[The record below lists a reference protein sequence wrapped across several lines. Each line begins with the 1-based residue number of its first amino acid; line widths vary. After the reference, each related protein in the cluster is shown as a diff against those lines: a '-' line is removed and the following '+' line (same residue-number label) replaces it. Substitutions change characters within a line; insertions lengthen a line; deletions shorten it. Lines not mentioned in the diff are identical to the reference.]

1 MSSSS
6 LKHLRLL
13 LPATLVLSA
22 AIAIACGFDFSNLL
36 AERRATLL
44 APVENNF
51 YFDAAQLLP
60 APKQKLPDGETDAAH
75 YDPEG
80 SVAEPDISAAEQ
92 KGLSEA
98 HYAMIKQMRAAD
110 DGDAAYALG
119 KTLPEDVRLYT
130 AAAVDFHLAWNDA
143 KCAEVGD
150 DGKET
155 PTECDDETPSHERL
169 ARRRFEAILALPVK
183 QRNLR
188 GVWAAYGLARN
199 YDENSRPDQLD
210 KADAAF
216 ALARKLAFE
225 GGSDPLGLALDSFG
239 AQARAH
245 LKRDDFTGAVALYAE
260 QASHG
265 SISATSSLRIVAE
278 RMLSKPK
285 TLEKHITSPLVQ
297 RLLISYVQAYGNS
310 GEAAVLGASNA
321 AQISPLPEGEPEK
334 NATPARKPSR
344 LSLLVEAL
352 DKAGVKQPGDA
363 DRLAAIAYQ
372 QGKFDL
378 AKRFAATSKTPLAS
392 WIKAKLALR
401 AGKQAEALA
410 LFAEALRSARE
421 AGPSVV
427 PPNTLARL
435 QAEHGTALLAQGDLQ
450 QAFEQFYPMA
460 DRYWLETA
468 YLAERVLTVDE
479 LKQFVDAKVP
489 QAALP
494 EIKDPAGWWG
504 ITDRSPHLRDLLARR
519 LMRAGRYDEALAYFH
534 QAEDKRFSDPEA
546 REHARAFGKAL
557 RAADR
562 AWTKVGRAESLY
574 AAAHIARW
582 HGINIFGTEG
592 PPDGFFL
599 GGSTWAFTTG
609 PKTSDLASKDEVQR
623 FAASAAQ
630 PDYAY
635 HYRYRAVALAQ
646 QAADNLP
653 PRSEVYAEVLNN
665 ACSWVRLRDA
675 EESGKIYQRYL
686 NNGAYLEWAAEFGQ
700 SEIEPAFH
708 QARWFTLKQEL
719 REARRWLRQHKPL
732 AVAALTSLVLASS
745 ALIYLLRRRY
755 LRRKASLPQP

>member
-1 MSSSS
+1 MPSPS
-6 LKHLRLL
+6 LKLLRLL
-13 LPATLVLSA
+13 LPATLLLAA
-22 AIAIACGFDFSNLL
+22 AIAIACGFEFSNLL
-36 AERRATLL
+36 AERRVTLL

-51 YFDAAQLLP
+51 YFDAAHLLP
-60 APKQKLPDGETDAAH
+60 APKQKLPGGSADAYNYSPDGTVD
-75 YDPEG
+75 
-80 SVAEPDISAAEQ
+80 EPDISDAEK
-92 KGLSEA
+92 KGLSERQ
-98 HYAMIKQMRAAD
+98 YALIGQMRAAE

-119 KTLPEDVRLYT
+119 KGLPEDVRLYT
-130 AAAVDFHLAWNDA
+130 AAAVDFHLAWSDA
-143 KCAEVGD
+143 KCSEVGE

-155 PTECDDETPSHERL
+155 PTECDDETPSHERQ
-169 ARRRFEAILALPVK
+169 ARKRFEAVLALPA
-183 QRNLR
+183 RERSLR
-188 GVWAAYGLARN
+188 GVWAAYALARN
-199 YDENSRPDQLD
+199 YDENSHTAPLD

-216 ALARKLAFE
+216 ALSRKLAFE

-239 AQARAH
+239 ALARAH
-245 LKRDDFTGAVALYAE
+245 LKREDFTGAVALYAE

-285 TLEKHITSPLVQ
+285 TLEKHIASPLVQ

-310 GEAAVLGASNA
+310 GEAAALGVANASEA
-321 AQISPLPEGEPEK
+321 PLLLEGEAEK
-334 NATPARKPSR
+334 ATTPQRKPSR
-344 LSLLVEAL
+344 LSLLVDAL
-352 DKAGVKQPGDA
+352 EKAGIRQPADA

-372 QGKFDL
+372 QGKFEL
-378 AKRFAATSKTPLAS
+378 AARFSSASKTPLAS

-421 AGPSVV
+421 AGTALV

-450 QAFEQFYPMA
+450 QAFEQFYSMD

-489 QAALP
+489 QTKLP
-494 EIKDPAGWWG
+494 EVKDPSGWSDL
-504 ITDRSPHLRDLLARR
+504 TDRAPHLRDLLARR

-534 QAEDKRFSDPEA
+534 QAEDKRFPDPEA
-546 REHARAFGKAL
+546 REQARAFARAL
-557 RAADR
+557 SAADR
-562 AWTKVGRAESLY
+562 AWTRAGRAESLY
-574 AAAHIARW
+574 EAAHIARW

-592 PPDGFFL
+592 DPDVFFMR
-599 GGSTWAFTTG
+599 GSTWSVTTA
-609 PKTSDLASKDEVQR
+609 PKTSDLAGKDEVQR

-630 PDYAY
+630 PDYSY
-635 HYRYRAVALAQ
+635 HYRYRAAALAM

-653 PRSEVYAEVLNN
+653 PRSEAYAEVLNN
-665 ACSWVRLRDA
+665 ACSWVRLLDA
-675 EESGKIYQRYL
+675 KESGKIYQRYL

-700 SEIEPAFH
+700 NEIEPGFH

-719 REARRWLRQHKPL
+719 RDFRRWTRQHKPL
-732 AVAALTSLVLASS
+732 AMATLVSLVLAGA
-745 ALIYLLRRRY
+745 ALIYLLRRRH